1 VSLQTLQGDHSRMD
15 TRIKKGQHLSR
26 ATEFQKGQHWRT
38 RKPYWDREWLRVEY
52 EDKKKSAAE
61 IAAQFGITEN
71 AILFWLAK
79 HKIPT
84 RTMTEVR
91 AIKHWGCEGEKNP
104 QFGKRGVLNA
114 QWQGGLT
121 PLRQRIYA
129 RAEWRQLVRAVYA
142 RDKSCRL
149 CGSVDRREI
158 HHIDPFSQSPL
169 LMMDIGNVILLCH
182 DCHKKIRR
190 KEHRWKKKLY
200 QLIERG

>member
-1 VSLQTLQGDHSRMD
+1 MD

-91 AIKHWGCEGEKNP
+91 AVKKWTTPRGAGNP
-104 QFGKRGVLNA
+104 MYGKRGILNKN
-114 QWQGGLT
+114 WKGGLT

-129 RAEWRQLVRAVYA
+129 KAEWGEFARQVFA
-142 RDKSCRL
+142 RDRCCRL
-149 CGSVDRREI
+149 CESKEKMEI

-169 LMMDIGNVILLCH
+169 LVMDIGNVLVLCRK
-182 DCHKKIRR
+182 CHKMIQGKER
-190 KEHRWKKKLY
+190 KWKRKLY

>member
-1 VSLQTLQGDHSRMD
+1 MTNS
-15 TRIKKGQHLSR
+15 GQ
-26 ATEFQKGQHWRT
+26 FKKGQHWR
-38 RKPYWDREWLRVEY
+38 KPAPWWNREWLVNEY
-52 EDKKKSAAE
+52 ATKQRSAAE
-61 IAAQFGITEN
+61 IAADGSVTEN

-84 RTMTEVR
+84 RKMTEIR
-91 AIKHWGCEGEKNP
+91 AIKHWGAAGEKNP
-104 QFGKRGVLNA
+104 QYGKRGILNA
-114 QWQGGLT
+114 QWQGGLS

-142 RDKSCRL
+142 RDKVCRL
-149 CGSVDRREI
+149 CESKDRREI

-169 LMMDIGNVILLCH
+169 LMLDIGNVILLCH
-182 DCHKKIRR
+182 ECHKKLRK